1 MTIQATINKSPSLD
15 MKAQVSFGRKALQEL
30 RILVKSRPNPVI
42 INGKR
47 YLEFCDWQI
56 LGTFFGITASVQ
68 STEEIWL
75 ESLPKKYDETI
86 SPITWKQV
94 GGFKARAVALKD
106 GQEIS
111 AAEAECMFEEP
122 NWKNKPRFT
131 LRSMAE
137 TRAMAKCLRNVLQ
150 WVVKLPDEK
159 GVPMA
164 DDIADEA
171 AEEID
176 KKQLL

>member
-1 MTIQATINKSPSLD
+1 MTMTTEKIESKSPTID
-15 MKAQVSFGRKALQEL
+15 MKAQIAFGRKALREL
-30 RILVKSRPNPVI
+30 RVLVKSRPNPVI

-56 LGTFFGITASVQ
+56 LGTFFGITASVK
-68 STEEIWL
+68 STEEIWQ
-75 ESLPKKYDETI
+75 ESLPKDYDGQK
-86 SPITWKQV
+86 ITWKQV
-94 GGFKARAVALKD
+94 AGFKARAVALKD

-122 NWKNKPRFT
+122 NWKSKPRFT

-137 TRAMAKCLRNVLQ
+137 TRALAKCLRNVLQ

-159 GVPMA
+159 GTPIA
-164 DDIADEA
+164 DDIADES

-176 KKQLL
+176 KKQML